1 VARALNV
8 PLDVFIV
15 RKLGVPGFE
24 ELAAGAIASGGVRVL
39 NEDVIRALPNAD
51 EVIEDVTATETAEL
65 ERREQS
71 YRDGR
76 FTGLSSRVSCL
87 PLMAITEDQVKDAL
101 KSVKYP
107 GFSRDIVSFG
117 LIKGIDLRNGDV
129 TVQLAL
135 ATNDAAIPQTI
146 KNEAET
152 ALRALAGVR
161 EAKVRIDIQA
171 PPAGVGAGVGA
182 VRIPGI
188 KHIIAIASGKGGVG
202 KSTIAANLAVALEQT
217 KASVGLCDCDIY
229 GPSISLMFGTR
240 ERPMATDDNRIIP
253 IEQYNLRLM
262 SMGFLLDDASPAILR
277 GPMVTRYTQQFLR
290 QVEWGALDYLVLDL
304 PPGTGDIQLTIV
316 QTVALSGAIIVTT
329 PQEVALIDAR
339 KAATMFEKVNVPVL
353 GLIENMS
360 FFVSPS
366 DGKRYDIFGIG
377 GGEREAKRL
386 RVPLL
391 GQIPIDIATREA
403 GDRGMPITAES
414 KESAVG
420 VEFGRIAQ
428 RLRDLL
434 PFD

>member
-1 VARALNV
+1 
-8 PLDVFIV
+8 
-15 RKLGVPGFE
+15 
-24 ELAAGAIASGGVRVL
+24 
-39 NEDVIRALPNAD
+39 
-51 EVIEDVTATETAEL
+51 
-65 ERREQS
+65 
-71 YRDGR
+71 
-76 FTGLSSRVSCL
+76 
-87 PLMAITEDQVKDAL
+87 MAITEDQVKDAL

-146 KNEAET
+146 KSEVET

-161 EAKVRIDIQA
+161 EAKVRIDIHT
-171 PPAGVGAGVGA
+171 PPAGAGAGVGA
-182 VRIPGI
+182 ARIPGI

-202 KSTIAANLAVALEQT
+202 KSTVAANLAVALEQT

-339 KAATMFEKVNVPVL
+339 KAAAMFEKVNVPVL

-420 VEFGRIAQ
+420 VEFGCIAQ

-434 PFD
+434 PLD